1 MSDTSVHHPAPPQS
15 SGADRARPDRARP
28 DRARPESVRVVIV
41 DDHPLF
47 REGVAATLTSE
58 GDLEVVGEGESAEDA
73 LRLSMALLPD
83 LMLLDLNLPGG
94 GLNAAKAV
102 TAACPVTKIVMLT
115 FSEEEA
121 DVLASLG
128 AGARGYILKGVS
140 GRDLRRIVRGVQAG
154 EVYITPTLAAGV
166 LMQMSGSPKAPL
178 SPLNDLTPRER
189 QILEGV
195 AGGRSNKEIGRDLDI
210 AEKTVKHYM
219 TNILQKLQVRNRVE
233 AALLAQRET
242 GR

>member
-1 MSDTSVHHPAPPQS
+1 M
-15 SGADRARPDRARP
+15 
-28 DRARPESVRVVIV
+28 RVVIV

-47 REGVAATLTSE
+47 REGVAATLASE
-58 GDLEVVGEGESAEDA
+58 SDLEVVGEGGSAEDA
-73 LRLSMALLPD
+73 LRLATSLLPD

-94 GLNAAKAV
+94 GLAAARAV
-102 TAACPVTKIVMLT
+102 TAACPVIKIVMLT

-140 GRDLRRIVRGVQAG
+140 GHELRRIVRGVHAG

-166 LMQMSGSPKAPL
+166 LKQMSGSPRVPI
-178 SPLNDLTPRER
+178 SPLDELTPRER

-195 AGGRSNKEIGRDLDI
+195 ADGHSNKEIGRDLDI

-219 TNILQKLQVRNRVE
+219 TNVLQKLQVRNRVE
-233 AALLAQRET
+233 AALMAHRES